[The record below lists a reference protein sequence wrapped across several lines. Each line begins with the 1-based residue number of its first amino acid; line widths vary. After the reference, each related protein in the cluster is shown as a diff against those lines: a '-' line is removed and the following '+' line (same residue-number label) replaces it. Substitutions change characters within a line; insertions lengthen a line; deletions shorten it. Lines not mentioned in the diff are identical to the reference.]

1 MEKTVTINRFRITF
15 IKLFNNFLTSSKIRS
30 RFPAVVSAW
39 IALPTNEILF
49 FFSVFSSADYFVNL
63 ENTHG
68 LLFSKTYFRYFFAY
82 KCVLSKSCL
91 KNFKTKPLKAH
102 QGNQYALCHIP
113 QQLRSFIDS
122 TLWWECFRKVVIKA
136 GQNNTM
142 REAKI

>member
-1 MEKTVTINRFRITF
+1 MEKTVTINRFWITF

-49 FFSVFSSADYFVNL
+49 FFPVFSSANYFVNL

-91 KNFKTKPLKAH
+91 IFLKTKRLKVH

-113 QQLRSFIDS
+113 QQLLTLVHRLDS
-122 TLWWECFRKVVIKA
+122 LVRMF
-136 GQNNTM
+136 
-142 REAKI
+142 